1 VTIARA
7 AAIGSLVA
15 AVVAVAV
22 LMFGGGGGHDYNL
35 LFQTAGQLVKGN
47 QVQIGG
53 KVVGKI
59 KDIELTDNNLAK
71 VKVNVDEPFAPLHEG
86 TTGVIRV
93 SSLPSI
99 ANRNISLT
107 PGPNNA
113 PKIPDGGLLDTDKT
127 TTAVDLDQIFDTL
140 DPKTRQNLQALLKG
154 FANWYVGQG
163 QNLNKVFRHFG
174 PTLASTAQMMRELSA
189 DQQVFERFI
198 VDASRLV
205 TALAER
211 HNDVSGFVHN
221 TQQVFGAI
229 GDENQQFSRAL
240 KFLPGTLQKANASFV
255 NLRGALDELD
265 QLTNVTKPIAS
276 DLAPFFRRL
285 NTLVKT
291 STPDF
296 HNFALLLRN
305 RGSSNDLIDLL
316 RALPKL
322 ENITRTSFKN
332 GVTSLQK
339 GLPVISFIRP
349 YATDFASFISEFGG
363 VFGYYD
369 ADGHY
374 LRVQAQFDAFSFSEN
389 GGNGQLN
396 ALTPA
401 QRKDVI
407 SNRGSER
414 RCPGGAT
421 QPAADNSN
429 PFTDDGKLGAAD
441 CDPSLR
447 PPGP

>member
-22 LMFGGGGGHDYNL
+22 LMFGGGGGHEYKIM
-35 LFQTAGQLVKGN
+35 FQNAGQLVKGN
-47 QVQIGG
+47 QVQVGG

-59 KDIELTDNNLAK
+59 KKIELTEDNQAE
-71 VKVNVDEPFAPLHEG
+71 VTVNVDEPFAPLHDG
-86 TTGVIRV
+86 TTAVIRV
-93 SSLPSI
+93 QSLPSI

-113 PKIPDGGLLDTDKT
+113 PKIPDGGIVETDKT
-127 TTAVDLDQIFDTL
+127 TAPVDLDVLFDTL
-140 DPKTRQNLQALLKG
+140 DPKTRKNLQNVLKG

-163 QNLNKVFRHFG
+163 QNLNKTFRHFG
-174 PTLASTAQMMRELSA
+174 PALSSTAAVMRELSA

-205 TALAER
+205 TALADR
-211 HNDVSGFVHN
+211 RDDVSGFVHN

-229 GDENQQFSRAL
+229 GDENEQFSRAL

-255 NLRGALDELD
+255 NLRGALTELD
-265 QLTNVTKPIAS
+265 ELTNVTKPIAS
-276 DLAPFFRRL
+276 DLAPFFKRL
-285 NTLVKT
+285 NTLVKK
-291 STPDF
+291 STPAF
-296 HNFALLLRN
+296 HDFALLFRN
-305 RGSSNDLIDLL
+305 KGSSNDLIDLL
-316 RALPKL
+316 RDLPQL
-322 ENITRTSFKN
+322 EKVTRTSFKN

-339 GLPVISFIRP
+339 GLPVIQFIRP
-349 YATDFASFISEFGG
+349 YAADFASFLSEFGG

-369 ADGHY
+369 ANGHY
-374 LRVQAQFDAFSFSEN
+374 LRVQAQFNAFSFSEN
-389 GGNGQLN
+389 GGNGQLSP
-396 ALTPA
+396 LTPA
-401 QRKDVI
+401 QRKNVI
-407 SNRGSER
+407 SNRGAER
-414 RCPGGAT
+414 RCPGAAT
-421 QPAADNSN
+421 QPAADGSN
-429 PFTDDGKLGAAD
+429 PFTDDGKLGPAD